1 MQSYITGKIWD
12 TLRSLTSMTVLKGD
26 IITTKEGRKE
36 KKEGRKKGKE
46 RERKRLNNSP
56 PRKKLLLLLSFLGR
70 KQRSFLSRVALPCCI
85 WAGVLKWGQRGLVCP

>member
-46 RERKRLNNSP
+46 RERKRRRKGRKE
-56 PRKKLLLLLSFLGR
+56 RKKERRSGGGR
-70 KQRSFLSRVALPCCI
+70 K
-85 WAGVLKWGQRGLVCP
+85 G